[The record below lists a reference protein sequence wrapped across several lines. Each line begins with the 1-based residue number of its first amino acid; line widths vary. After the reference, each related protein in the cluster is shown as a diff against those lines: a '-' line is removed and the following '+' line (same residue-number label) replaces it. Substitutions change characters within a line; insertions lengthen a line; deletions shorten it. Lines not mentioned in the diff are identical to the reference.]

1 MAELMTPG
9 YLTIDQAA
17 AYLNTSI
24 GTLREWVR
32 TKGVPHHRPGK
43 ELLFRVRD
51 LDAWMNR
58 YRQGDRGLALTGLAD
73 QRRGA

>member
-1 MAELMTPG
+1 
-9 YLTIDQAA
+9 
-17 AYLNTSI
+17 
-24 GTLREWVR
+24 
-32 TKGVPHHRPGK
+32 
-43 ELLFRVRD
+43 VRD